1 MGGQR
6 LAAGFQQRHGG
17 FDGLF
22 SGQHGACPWVC
33 GVDPTRNHASEML
46 DIADGIM
53 MQMKCTFKDNPCA

>member
-17 FDGLF
+17 FDNGGLF

-33 GVDPTRNHASEML
+33 GVDPNS
-46 DIADGIM
+46 
-53 MQMKCTFKDNPCA
+53 